1 MEKYVEI
8 GRLLDLY
15 GKFLTD
21 RQRSVTEQ
29 TVYEDCSLAEI
40 AERESISR
48 QAVRDAL
55 VRAEAQL
62 YEMEDRLGLMKIM
75 SGLEELRGMSG
86 ANTEISAK
94 IDSILAIIGGN
105 DGV

>member
-1 MEKYVEI
+1 MEKHVEI
-8 GRLLDLY
+8 GCLLDLY
-15 GKFLTD
+15 GTFLTE

-55 VRAEAQL
+55 LRAETQL
-62 YEMEDRLGLMKIM
+62 YEMEERLGLMRV
-75 SGLEELRGMSG
+75 SNGLKELRDVASG
-86 ANTEISAK
+86 DPEICAK
-94 IDSILAIIGGN
+94 IDDLLSMIGGS

>member
-1 MEKYVEI
+1 MEKHVEI
-8 GRLLDLY
+8 GCLLDLY

-21 RQRSVTEQ
+21 RQRTVTEQ

-40 AERESISR
+40 AEREGISR

-55 VRAEAQL
+55 MRAEAQL
-62 YEMEDRLGLMKIM
+62 TEMENELGLMRLQE
-75 SGLEELRGMSG
+75 GLRELRGMLRG
-86 ANTEISAK
+86 NPKAEEKISA
-94 IDSILAIIGGN
+94 LLLTIGGN